1 MKRKHLVILI
11 ILLSLIFVS
20 LIILGY
26 YIFISASYIPKVEI
40 LEDSTFIRNHI
51 LENEKDNLKT
61 FVAVQQIDNIGIGI
75 GNKKKYEFYG
85 LVLMDTYNV
94 EGPLLEHV
102 QTVKKLY
109 KIVYIERKSY

>member
-1 MKRKHLVILI
+1 MTRKYLI
-11 ILLSLIFVS
+11 ILLSLIFVL

-26 YIFISASYIPKVEI
+26 YIFISASHIPKVEI

-61 FVAVQQIDNIGIGI
+61 FIAVKEIDVIYNEK
-75 GNKKKYEFYG
+75 NSEFYG
-85 LVLMDTYNV
+85 LVLVDTYNV
-94 EGPLLEHV
+94 ESQLLEHV

-109 KIVYIERKSY
+109 KIVYKERKSY